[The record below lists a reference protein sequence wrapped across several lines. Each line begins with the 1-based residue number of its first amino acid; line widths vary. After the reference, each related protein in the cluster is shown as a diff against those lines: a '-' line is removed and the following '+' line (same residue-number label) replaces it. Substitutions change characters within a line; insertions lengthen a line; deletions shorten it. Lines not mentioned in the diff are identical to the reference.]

1 MTRSIHFPGLNGLR
15 FLAALAVVVLHLE
28 LFKDLEGLPS
38 IIHNPLVNSLG
49 AMGVDLFFVLSGFLI
64 TYLLLEEKAQAGK
77 IALLKFYQRRILRIW
92 PVYYL
97 VVFAAFFL
105 IPQLGFL
112 PYARS
117 VEDHFYSKMALYLS
131 ILPNGALALYPGIHF
146 ASLSWSVGVEEQ
158 FYLIWPLLI
167 NGTRNYARTM
177 IYFIVCMIG
186 LKALLFLA
194 IHGSMPFPHLSVIK
208 EILVMTRL
216 ECMAIGGLAALLL
229 YNPQYGLNR
238 FIMRREL
245 QVIVLVSLVPL
256 TYLIHNT
263 SLDDL
268 KHIIYS
274 VLFALLILNTAS
286 GRDSIINF
294 DIPVLN
300 KLGRISYGFYMY
312 QYFVIIPVLQMVKP
326 LFQAT
331 GSTIWF
337 NLVYYGSSLTL
348 LILISKLSYQFY
360 ESWFIKLKRRYSVV
374 ESTN

>member
-1 MTRSIHFPGLNGLR
+1 MTKSIHFPGLNGLR
-15 FLAALAVVVLHLE
+15 FLAALAVVILHLE

-38 IIHNPLVNSLG
+38 IIHNPIVNSLG

-64 TYLLLEEKAQAGK
+64 TYLLLEEKKQTGK
-77 IALLKFYQRRILRIW
+77 IALLKFYQRRVLRIW

-105 IPQLGFL
+105 MPKFGFL

-117 VEDHFYSKMALYLS
+117 VVDHFYYKLALFLT
-131 ILPNGALALYPGIHF
+131 ILPNGALALYPGINF

-167 NGTRNYARTM
+167 NGTRNYARVM
-177 IYFIVCMIG
+177 IYFIVSLIG
-186 LKALLFLA
+186 LKVLLFLA
-194 IHGSMPFPHLSVIK
+194 MHGSIAFPHLGVIK

-229 YNPQYGLNR
+229 YYPQHGLNR
-238 FIMRREL
+238 FIIRREL
-245 QVIVLVSLVPL
+245 QVIVLLSLVPL
-256 TYLIHNT
+256 TYLIYNT

-312 QYFVIIPVLQMVKP
+312 QYFVIIPVLHMVKP
-326 LFQAT
+326 LFQAAGT
-331 GSTIWF
+331 SIWV

-360 ESWFIKLKRRYSVV
+360 ESRFIKLKRRYSVV
-374 ESTN
+374 ESAN